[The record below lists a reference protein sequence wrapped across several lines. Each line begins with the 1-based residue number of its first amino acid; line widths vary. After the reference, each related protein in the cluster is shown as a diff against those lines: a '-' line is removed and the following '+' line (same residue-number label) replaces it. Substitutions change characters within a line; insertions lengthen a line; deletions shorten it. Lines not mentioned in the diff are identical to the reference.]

1 MHRPIFSWDL
11 FNKMPVVGIIRG
23 LSVDEIDFVLPIYKE
38 AGFTTIE
45 ITLNTPEAL
54 SVIGSLANQYDGTLN
69 VGAGTVCTLD
79 DLAAALDAG
88 ANFIVTPIFKSEVV
102 KKCVSLQVPIFPGA
116 FSPTEIYEAWELG
129 ASMVKLYPASVV
141 GPAYVSA
148 VLAPLNKVKLMPTGG
163 IHLSNMLAF
172 MKAGATSLGIGSEL
186 FDKKIIQKRDSE
198 AMLNHF
204 KLFAQQMQLSK

>member
-23 LSVDEIDFVLPIYKE
+23 LSVDEINFVLPIYK
-38 AGFTTIE
+38 ASGFTTIE

-54 SVIGSLANQYDGTLN
+54 SVIGSLANQYNGELN

-79 DLAAALDAG
+79 DLAAAITAG
-88 ANFIVTPIFKSEVV
+88 ANFIVTPIFKAEVV
-102 KKCVSLQVPIFPGA
+102 KKCVAMQVPIFPGA
-116 FSPTEIYEAWELG
+116 FTPTEIYEAWELG

>member
-1 MHRPIFSWDL
+1 MHRSIFSWEL
-11 FNKMPVVGIIRG
+11 FDKMPVIGIIRG
-23 LSVDEIDFVLPIYKE
+23 LSVDEIDFVLPIYKQ

-54 SVIGSLANQYDGTLN
+54 SVISSLANQYNGELN
-69 VGAGTVCTLD
+69 LGAGTVCTLD
-79 DLAAALDAG
+79 DLTDAVNAG
-88 ANFIVTPIFKSEVV
+88 ANFIVTPIFKAEVV
-102 KKCVSLQVPIFPGA
+102 KKCVSMEVPIFPGA

-141 GPAYVSA
+141 GPSYVSA

-204 KLFAQQMQLSK
+204 TLFAQQMQLSK

>member
-1 MHRPIFSWDL
+1 MHRSIFSWDL
-11 FNKMPVVGIIRG
+11 FNKMPVVGIIRN
-23 LSVDEIDFVLPIYKE
+23 LSVADINFVLPIYE
-38 AGFTTIE
+38 QAGFTTIE

-54 SVIGSLANQYDGTLN
+54 SVISSLANQYKGELN

-79 DLAAALDAG
+79 ELAAAVNAG
-88 ANFIVTPIFKSEVV
+88 ANFIVTPIFKAELI
-102 KKCVSLQVPIFPGA
+102 KKCVSMKLPIFPGA

-172 MKAGATSLGIGSEL
+172 MKAGATALGIGSEL

>member
-23 LSVDEIDFVLPIYKE
+23 LSVAEIDFVIPIYKE

-54 SVIGSLANQYDGTLN
+54 SVISSLANQYNGELN
-69 VGAGTVCTLD
+69 VGAGTVCSLD
-79 DLAAALDAG
+79 DLAAAVNAG
-88 ANFIVTPIFKSEVV
+88 ANFIVTPIFKAEVV
-102 KKCVSLQVPIFPGA
+102 KKCVSMEVPIFPGA

-148 VLAPLNKVKLMPTGG
+148 VLAPLNKVKIMPTGG

-204 KLFAQQMQLSK
+204 TLFAQQMQLSK

>member
-1 MHRPIFSWDL
+1 MDRPIFSWEL
-11 FNKMPVVGIIRG
+11 FDKMPVIGIIRN
-23 LSVDEIDFVLPIYKE
+23 LTVADINFVLPIYKQ

-54 SVIGSLANQYDGTLN
+54 SVINSLALEYKGELN

-79 DLAAALDAG
+79 DLAAAITAG
-88 ANFIVTPIFKSEVV
+88 VNFIVTPIFKAEVV
-102 KKCVSLQVPIFPGA
+102 KKCVSMEVPIFPGA

-129 ASMVKLYPASVV
+129 ASMIKLYPASVV

-204 KLFAQQMQLSK
+204 TLFAQQMQLSK

>member
-1 MHRPIFSWDL
+1 MDRSIFSWEL
-11 FNKMPVVGIIRG
+11 FDKMPVVGIIRN
-23 LSVDEIDFVLPIYKE
+23 LTVADINFVLPIYKQ

-54 SVIGSLANQYDGTLN
+54 SVISSLALEYKGELN
-69 VGAGTVCTLD
+69 VGAGTVCTMD
-79 DLAAALDAG
+79 DLTAAISAG
-88 ANFIVTPIFKSEVV
+88 ANFIVTPIFKAEVV
-102 KKCVSLQVPIFPGA
+102 KKCVSLEVPIFPGA

-141 GPAYVSA
+141 GSEYISA
-148 VLAPLNKVKLMPTGG
+148 VLAPLNKIKLMPTGG

-204 KLFAQQMQLSK
+204 TLFAQQMQLSK

>member
-23 LSVDEIDFVLPIYKE
+23 LSIDEIDFVLPIYKQ

-54 SVIGSLANQYDGTLN
+54 SVIGSLATQYNGELN

-79 DLAAALDAG
+79 DLAAAVNAR
-88 ANFIVTPIFKSEVV
+88 ANFIVTPIFKAEVV
-102 KKCVSLQVPIFPGA
+102 KKCVSMEVPIFPGA

-204 KLFAQQMQLSK
+204 TLFAQQMQLSK

>member
-1 MHRPIFSWDL
+1 MHRSIFSWDL
-11 FNKMPVVGIIRG
+11 FNKMPVVGIIRN
-23 LSVDEIDFVLPIYKE
+23 LSVADINFVLPIYE
-38 AGFTTIE
+38 QAGFTTIE

-54 SVIGSLANQYDGTLN
+54 SVISSLANQYKGELN

-79 DLAAALDAG
+79 DLAAAVNAG
-88 ANFIVTPIFKSEVV
+88 ANFIVTPIFKAELI
-102 KKCVSLQVPIFPGA
+102 KKCVSMKLPIFPGA

-172 MKAGATSLGIGSEL
+172 MKAGATALGIGSEL

>member
-1 MHRPIFSWDL
+1 MDRSIFSWEL
-11 FNKMPVVGIIRG
+11 FDKMPVVGIIRN
-23 LSVDEIDFVLPIYKE
+23 LTVADINFVLPIYKQ

-54 SVIGSLANQYDGTLN
+54 SVISSLALEYKGELN

-79 DLAAALDAG
+79 DLTDAVNAG
-88 ANFIVTPIFKSEVV
+88 ANFIVTPIFKAEVV
-102 KKCVSLQVPIFPGA
+102 KKCVSMEVPIFPGA

-129 ASMVKLYPASVV
+129 ASMIKLYPASVV

-204 KLFAQQMQLSK
+204 TLFAQQMQLSK

>member
-1 MHRPIFSWDL
+1 MLRPIFSWDL

-79 DLAAALDAG
+79 ELAAALDAG

-129 ASMVKLYPASVV
+129 ASMVKLYPSSVV

-172 MKAGATSLGIGSEL
+172 MKAGAASLGIGSEL

>member
-1 MHRPIFSWDL
+1 MDRSIFSWEL
-11 FNKMPVVGIIRG
+11 FDKMPVVGIIRN
-23 LSVDEIDFVLPIYKE
+23 LTVADINFVLPIYKQ

-54 SVIGSLANQYDGTLN
+54 SVISSLASEYKGELN
-69 VGAGTVCTLD
+69 VGAGTVSTLD
-79 DLAAALDAG
+79 DLAAAITAG
-88 ANFIVTPIFKSEVV
+88 ANFIVTPIFKAEVV
-102 KKCVSLQVPIFPGA
+102 KKCVSMEVPIFPSA

-141 GPAYVSA
+141 GSDYVSA

-204 KLFAQQMQLSK
+204 TLFAQQMQLSK

>member
-1 MHRPIFSWDL
+1 MDRSIFSWEL
-11 FNKMPVVGIIRG
+11 FDKMPVVGIIRN
-23 LSVDEIDFVLPIYKE
+23 LTVADINFVLPIYKQ

-54 SVIGSLANQYDGTLN
+54 SVISSMALEYKGELN
-69 VGAGTVCTLD
+69 VGAGTVCTID
-79 DLAAALDAG
+79 DLTAAITAG
-88 ANFIVTPIFKSEVV
+88 ANFIVTPIFKAEVV
-102 KKCVSLQVPIFPGA
+102 KKCVSMEVPIFPGA

-141 GPAYVSA
+141 GSEYISA
-148 VLAPLNKVKLMPTGG
+148 VLAPLNKIKLMPTGG

-204 KLFAQQMQLSK
+204 TLFAQQMQLSK

>member
-1 MHRPIFSWDL
+1 MDRSIFSWDL
-11 FNKMPVVGIIRG
+11 FNKMPVVGIIRN
-23 LSVDEIDFVLPIYKE
+23 LTLEEIIFVLPIYKD

-54 SVIGSLANQYDGTLN
+54 SVISSLVLEYKGELN

-79 DLAAALDAG
+79 DLAAAVNAG
-88 ANFIVTPIFKSEVV
+88 ANFIVTPIFKAEVV
-102 KKCVSLQVPIFPGA
+102 KKCVAMQVPIFPGA

-204 KLFAQQMQLSK
+204 TLFAQQMQLSK

>member
-1 MHRPIFSWDL
+1 MDRSIFSWEL
-11 FNKMPVVGIIRG
+11 FDKMPVVGIIRN
-23 LSVDEIDFVLPIYKE
+23 LTVADINFVLPIYKQ

-54 SVIGSLANQYDGTLN
+54 SVISSLALEYKGELN

-79 DLAAALDAG
+79 DLTDAVNAG
-88 ANFIVTPIFKSEVV
+88 ANFIVTPIFKAEVV
-102 KKCVSLQVPIFPGA
+102 KKCVSMEVPIFPGA

-141 GPAYVSA
+141 GSEYISA
-148 VLAPLNKVKLMPTGG
+148 VLAPLNKIKLMPTGG

-204 KLFAQQMQLSK
+204 TLFAQQMQLSK

>member
-11 FNKMPVVGIIRG
+11 FNKMPIVGIIRG

-54 SVIGSLANQYDGTLN
+54 SVIGSLSNQYNGALN
-69 VGAGTVCTLD
+69 VGVGTVCTLD
-79 DLAAALDAG
+79 DLSAALDAG

-102 KKCVSLQVPIFPGA
+102 KKCVSMEVPIFPGA

-172 MKAGATSLGIGSEL
+172 MKAGAASLGIGSEL

-198 AMLNHF
+198 ALLNHF

>member
-1 MHRPIFSWDL
+1 MDRPIFSWEL
-11 FNKMPVVGIIRG
+11 FDKMPVIGIIRN
-23 LSVDEIDFVLPIYKE
+23 LTVADINFVLPIYKQ

-54 SVIGSLANQYDGTLN
+54 SVISSLALEYKGELN
-69 VGAGTVCTLD
+69 VGAGTVCTMD
-79 DLAAALDAG
+79 DLTAAITAG
-88 ANFIVTPIFKSEVV
+88 ANFIVTPIFKAEVV
-102 KKCVSLQVPIFPGA
+102 KKCVSLEVPIFPGA

-141 GPAYVSA
+141 GSEYISA
-148 VLAPLNKVKLMPTGG
+148 VLAPLNKIKLMPTGG

-204 KLFAQQMQLSK
+204 TLFAQQMQLSK

>member
-11 FNKMPVVGIIRG
+11 FNKMPVVGIIRN
-23 LSVDEIDFVLPIYKE
+23 LTVDEIDFVLPIYKD

-172 MKAGATSLGIGSEL
+172 MKAGAASLGIGSEL

>member
-1 MHRPIFSWDL
+1 MDRPIFSWEL
-11 FNKMPVVGIIRG
+11 FDKMPIVGIIRN
-23 LSVDEIDFVLPIYKE
+23 LTVSDINFVLPIYKQ

-54 SVIGSLANQYDGTLN
+54 SVISSLANQYNGELN

-79 DLAAALDAG
+79 DLTDAVNAG
-88 ANFIVTPIFKSEVV
+88 ANFIVTPIFKAEVV
-102 KKCVSLQVPIFPGA
+102 KKCVSMEVPIFPGA

-204 KLFAQQMQLSK
+204 TLFAQQMQLSK

>member
-23 LSVDEIDFVLPIYKE
+23 LSVDEIEFVLPIYKE

-54 SVIGSLANQYDGTLN
+54 SVISSLVNQYNGELN

-79 DLAAALDAG
+79 DLAAAVNAG
-88 ANFIVTPIFKSEVV
+88 ANFIVTPIFRAEVV
-102 KKCVSLQVPIFPGA
+102 KKCVSMEVPIFPGA

-172 MKAGATSLGIGSEL
+172 MKAGAASLGIGSEL

-204 KLFAQQMQLSK
+204 TLFAQQMQLSK

>member
-1 MHRPIFSWDL
+1 MHRSIFSWEL
-11 FNKMPVVGIIRG
+11 FDKMPVIGIIRG
-23 LSVDEIDFVLPIYKE
+23 LSVDEIDFVLPIYKQ

-54 SVIGSLANQYDGTLN
+54 SVISSLANQYNGELN
-69 VGAGTVCTLD
+69 VGAGTVCTID
-79 DLAAALDAG
+79 DLTDAVNAG
-88 ANFIVTPIFKSEVV
+88 ANFIVTPIFKAEVV
-102 KKCVSLQVPIFPGA
+102 KKCVSMEVPIFPGA

-129 ASMVKLYPASVV
+129 ASMVKLYPASMV

-204 KLFAQQMQLSK
+204 TLFAQQMQLSK